1 MPSVDWK
8 HFKAPTKFLSFLEC
22 CEKHF
27 LKQHVTEST
36 RPNSNS
42 LLDIVLST
50 MVTDV
55 SNVLVEECFGSS
67 DHSIITFLLNSPNLA
82 NRDHYYTTKRNY
94 NKANWNRLC
103 TLLSQADWDSVFRN
117 KTDIDNVWLNFK
129 KHIALTESIP
139 MRKKNH
145 GELKVIQEYVLL
157 WGRLADVIK
166 SINWRRMKSLYYDT
180 CKLKYA
186 YSSLFKSRRRSL
198 RSTLWNLCAR
208 TQTDFGPMSI
218 VSLETKTKTALK
230 A

>member
-129 KHIALTESIP
+129 KHIVDALTESIP
-139 MRKKNH
+139 MRKKRIMEN
-145 GELKVIQEYVLL
+145 
-157 WGRLADVIK
+157 
-166 SINWRRMKSLYYDT
+166 
-180 CKLKYA
+180 
-186 YSSLFKSRRRSL
+186 
-198 RSTLWNLCAR
+198 
-208 TQTDFGPMSI
+208 
-218 VSLETKTKTALK
+218 
-230 A
+230 